1 LELSATP
8 AVSPGK
14 LAARPLYRDPPFDNP
29 TDPVFTYNAET
40 KKWFM
45 YYTQRRGGGIALIHG
60 TKIGIATSEDNGA
73 TWKYLGTAGIT
84 YGQDQHPADYT
95 YWAPEVIW
103 VADKY
108 HMYLSYVPG
117 IFTDWNHP
125 REIVHLTSKDG
136 IKWDTVGK
144 VDLKSGKVID
154 ACVIQLPDGNW
165 RMFYKDEEKPMALS
179 YADSPDLYKWETK
192 GNAVTDRN
200 GEGPKCIHWQ
210 GKYRPTIARIGRR
223 RTACSSATTVT
234 SSSMG
239 IAPGGS
245 TSAASTAVMPT
256 STGQSSRRPF
266 SPATRLAHLP
276 RPPLRPSRAAAGE
289 AARPSTSSSSRS
301 WTAN

>member
-1 LELSATP
+1 MLLIASSLFIRSVTGAVRGMLTLTLALAIASCIADQAAAQ

-40 KKWFM
+40 RKWFM
-45 YYTQRRGGGIALIHG
+45 YYTQRRGGGNALIHG
-60 TKIGIATSEDNGA
+60 TKIGIATSDDNGA

-84 YGQDQHPADYT
+84 YGQDQHPSDYT

-103 VADKY
+103 VVDKY

-154 ACVIQLPDGNW
+154 DCVIQLPDGNW

-179 YADSPDLYKWETK
+179 YADS
-192 GNAVTDRN
+192 R
-200 GEGPKCIHWQ
+200 
-210 GKYRPTIARIGRR
+210 
-223 RTACSSATTVT
+223 
-234 SSSMG
+234 
-239 IAPGGS
+239 
-245 TSAASTAVMPT
+245 
-256 STGQSSRRPF
+256 
-266 SPATRLAHLP
+266 
-276 RPPLRPSRAAAGE
+276 
-289 AARPSTSSSSRS
+289 
-301 WTAN
+301 